1 VIRINYIIISLSVL
15 IIVISSLLL
24 YKYYP
29 VLEAYYYNREIS
41 ISGVKLLM
49 TEEELNS
56 SFEEDGEFVPGMGG
70 NGWRFSKEKIFVMT
84 SSIGLFKDKVSSID
98 TENSSHS
105 ILGIK
110 IGDNYDSASSV
121 LEKHGFKESSDY
133 IFRKGNVLIQL
144 NSGSRISRMR
154 ISIQDPAYKD
164 VVF

>member
-1 VIRINYIIISLSVL
+1 MKRIKYIVISLSVL

-49 TEEELNS
+49 TEEELNN
-56 SFEEDGEFVPGMGG
+56 SFEENGEFVPGMGG

-105 ILGIK
+105 ILGIR
-110 IGDNYDSASSV
+110 IGDNYDSSLSV
-121 LEKHGFKESSDY
+121 LEKHGFKESSDK
-133 IFRKGNVLIQL
+133 IFTKSNVHIQL
-144 NSGSRISRMR
+144 SGGSKISRMR